1 MVSLP
6 LHKFTTLPFHLLGI
20 VLRQG
25 LRNTVISYIGLALG
39 FVNTAFVVPRFL
51 AAHELGLT
59 STLLAMATIYAQLSG
74 LGFASVG
81 IKFFPYFRNREAGH
95 QGFLPLLLGVPLLG
109 FGLVTVLFLGGKPL
123 VLNFYETD
131 QALISS
137 YYGWVGVLAL
147 FVMLYSLQDAYLKG
161 LYHTAFSSF
170 VQEILLRVLQAGAAV
185 LYGLGYFSFHGYI
198 LAYIGTMSGI
208 ALLLTVYL
216 GVIGELHIRPNRAV
230 LQVQP
235 LRNILSFGG
244 FALLANISATVIMNI
259 DTIMVGSQLNLAAA
273 GVYSIAFFISTA
285 ITLPA
290 RSLNKIAFPLL
301 ADYWKE
307 QALPRM
313 AAFYRDTTRLN
324 TVLGCYLALGIGL
337 NLDFIYGLMHNPALK
352 AGTTAVLVLLAAR
365 LFDGITG
372 LNALI
377 VVTSPRYRYDL
388 LFNISLA
395 LATIGLN
402 AVLIPRV
409 GLLGAAVAYLL
420 AIVCI
425 NLART
430 WFVWHSYRMQP
441 LTWRIAL
448 IVGIAAVAGVAAWLV
463 PEFPSAFLTMLV
475 RSAVLT
481 ALYSALILLTK
492 SAPEVSALLGRIL
505 ARKRQ

>member
-1 MVSLP
+1 M
-6 LHKFTTLPFHLLGI
+6 GI

-25 LRNTVISYIGLALG
+25 LRNTAISYIGLGLG
-39 FVNTAFVVPRFL
+39 FVNTAFIIPRFL
-51 AAHELGLT
+51 SARELGLT
-59 STLLAMATIYAQLSG
+59 GTLLAIATIYAQLSA

-81 IKFFPYFRNREAGH
+81 IRFFPYFRNREAGH

-109 FGLVTVLFLGGKPL
+109 FGLVTLLYLGGKPL
-123 VLNFYETD
+123 VLNFYEAD
-131 QALISS
+131 QDLIGA
-137 YYGWVGVLAL
+137 YYGWAGVLAL

-185 LYGLGYFSFHGYI
+185 LYGLGYLSFHGYV
-198 LAYIGTMSGI
+198 LAYIGLMSAT
-208 ALLLTVYL
+208 ALLLTGYL
-216 GVIGELHIRPNRAV
+216 AFIGELHMRPTKAA

-235 LRNILSFGG
+235 LRSILSFGA
-244 FALLANISATVIMNI
+244 FALLANISGTIIMNI

-273 GVYSIAFFISTA
+273 GVYGIAFFISTA
-285 ITLPA
+285 LTLPA

-307 QALPRM
+307 QALPKM

-337 NLDFIYGLMHNPALK
+337 NLDFIYGLMHNPALT

-372 LNALI
+372 LNGLI

-388 LFNISLA
+388 VFNVSLA
-395 LATIGLN
+395 LVTIGLN
-402 AVLIPRV
+402 ALLIPIL
-409 GLLGAAVAYLL
+409 GLLGAAVAFLL
-420 AIVCI
+420 AIVSI

-430 WFVWHSYRMQP
+430 WFVWRSFRMQP
-441 LTWRIAL
+441 FTWRIPL
-448 IVGIAAVAGVAAWLV
+448 ILGIAAAAGLAGWLI
-463 PEFPSAFLTMLV
+463 PALGSPFLTMLL
-475 RSAVLT
+475 RSATLT
-481 ALYSALILLTK
+481 IVYAALLLVTN
-492 SAPEVSALLGRIL
+492 SAPEANVFLSKLQ
-505 ARKRQ
+505 ARFQPKR